1 MMINTILY
9 THLKFIPKL
18 SMVLI
23 LVMLIVLVKPG
34 NTQDLVLED
43 MTISTTE
50 FYAAENSITAGPGFT
65 IAGSGDVTFRSGNFI
80 TLKPGFVVLKGGELN
95 ASAGVSTDLNV
106 EFNPE
111 IPQEFSL
118 MQNYPNP
125 FNPTTTIAY
134 QLTESGHVSLTIYDL
149 LGKEIETLVSESQ
162 SRGKYQVLFDAN
174 DLVSGVYIY
183 RLMTKDA
190 VVTKKMVLMK

>member
-1 MMINTILY
+1 MTPYKNKHRQWPNL
-9 THLKFIPKL
+9 FN
-18 SMVLI
+18 LI
-23 LVMLIVLVKPG
+23 LLMIILTAINFPFMA
-34 NTQDLVLED
+34 NAQDLELRD

-80 TLKPGFVVLKGGELN
+80 TLKPGFVVLNGGQFN
-95 ASAGVSTDLNV
+95 GQAGVSTDV
-106 EFNPE
+106 KEEINPE
-111 IPQEFSL
+111 LPKEFSL

-134 QLTESGHVSLTIYDL
+134 QLTKSGHVSLIIYDL

-162 SRGKYQVLFDAN
+162 NRGKYQVIFDEN
-174 DLVSGVYIY
+174 GLVSGV
-183 RLMTKDA
+183 
-190 VVTKKMVLMK
+190 